1 LIGPLFDEPT
11 QYSMAAA
18 ASSSSGGAGGGALRD
33 RFIALLR
40 ENADGLNDKAAVREL
55 GTENAQL
62 MPIINALLE
71 DRQIEIHLDT
81 SVPGKQTLIYKMSS
95 LNPHDIEK
103 YADLEPNHMLVLQ
116 HIEKAGNT
124 GIWTRDIKNRT
135 NLQNNSLTKIL
146 KLLEGKC
153 LVKAV
158 TSYTGKNKKLYM
170 MFNLTPSRELTG
182 GPWYTDGEFDYE
194 FIYGERGVSKFIQ
207 GTIENEGTMSISDLT
222 AAVSESGLYQVHLEQ
237 AEIQSIVT
245 TLVYDGLVEAVI
257 TSRGGGME
265 QKVYKPA
272 RVARSMNYWTD
283 TPCGL
288 CPVFEQCSP
297 GGIIAPEKCKY
308 MKEWLQQPTVEDAMA
323 TEAAEDGSGAAVE
336 LQYADA

>member
-1 LIGPLFDEPT
+1 
-11 QYSMAAA
+11 MASA
-18 ASSSSGGAGGGALRD
+18 ASISGGSLRD

-40 ENADGLNDKAAVREL
+40 ENEGGLNDKAAVREL
-55 GTENAQL
+55 GTENTQL
-62 MPIINALLE
+62 MQVINALLE

-81 SVPGKQTLIYKMSS
+81 STPGKQTLIYKLSS
-95 LNPHDIEK
+95 LNPNDIEK

-116 HIEKAGNT
+116 HVEKAGNT

-135 NLQNNSLTKIL
+135 NLQNNTLTKIL
-146 KLLEGKC
+146 KLLESKC

-207 GTIENEGTMSISDLT
+207 GTIENEGTMSIQDLT
-222 AAVSESGLYQVHLEQ
+222 TAVRESGLYQVHLEQ

-245 TLVYDGLVEAVI
+245 TLMYDGLVEAAVQN
-257 TSRGGGME
+257 RGGGVD

-272 RVARSMNYWTD
+272 RVAQSMNFWTD
-283 TPCGL
+283 TPCGV
-288 CPVFEQCSP
+288 CPVFDQCSP

-308 MKEWLQQPTVEDAMA
+308 MKEWLQQPTLEDAMA
-323 TEAAEDGSGAAVE
+323 TDAAGEDGGGAEIA

>member
-1 LIGPLFDEPT
+1 
-11 QYSMAAA
+11 MASA
-18 ASSSSGGAGGGALRD
+18 ASISGGSLRD

-40 ENADGLNDKAAVREL
+40 ENEGGLNDKAAVREL
-55 GTENAQL
+55 GTENTQL
-62 MPIINALLE
+62 MPVINALLE

-81 SVPGKQTLIYKMSS
+81 STPGKQTLIYKLSS
-95 LNPHDIEK
+95 LNPNDIEK

-116 HIEKAGNT
+116 HVEKAGNT

-135 NLQNNSLTKIL
+135 NLQNNTLTKIL
-146 KLLEGKC
+146 KLLESKC

-207 GTIENEGTMSISDLT
+207 GTIENEGTMSIQDLT
-222 AAVSESGLYQVHLEQ
+222 TAVRESGLYQVHLEQ

-245 TLVYDGLVEAVI
+245 TLMYDGLVEAAVQN
-257 TSRGGGME
+257 RGGGVD

-272 RVARSMNYWTD
+272 RVAQSMNFWTD
-283 TPCGL
+283 TPCGV
-288 CPVFEQCSP
+288 CPVFDQCSP

-308 MKEWLQQPTVEDAMA
+308 MKEWLQQPTLEDAMA
-323 TEAAEDGSGAAVE
+323 TDAAGEDGGGAEIA